1 MMHNP
6 NSLSTCCI
14 ILYIFLFFPIVFSLQ
29 GIMWALRIASKVIT
43 DMFRPYDWR
52 WTKDEVD
59 SVRSLKPLR
68 ATSAQQYRL
77 SLCMFLY
84 IYISVYIHRR
94 RKRLEETQNSLELL
108 YTVVVCTAHTPTE
121 FEARVFILFSSY
133 SVFFLF
139 LFFRRAIYQ
148 SDNRREKEIIM
159 TGLPHQQ

>member
-6 NSLSTCCI
+6 NSLSTAKCCI

-139 LFFRRAIYQ
+139 FFFEGQ
-148 SDNRREKEIIM
+148 FTSQTTEEKKKS
-159 TGLPHQQ
+159 